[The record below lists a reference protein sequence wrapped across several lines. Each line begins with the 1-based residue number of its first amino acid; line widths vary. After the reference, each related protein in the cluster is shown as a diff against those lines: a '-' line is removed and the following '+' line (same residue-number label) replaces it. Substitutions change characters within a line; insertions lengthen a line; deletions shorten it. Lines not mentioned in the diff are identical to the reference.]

1 MDLIARK
8 GKLFVAVLWLFLVTA
23 AQVGGEESARIA
35 LVSQKS
41 FDDTVQHLDWQL
53 GGYGITILSRVDFG
67 SLAETVGVS
76 KKGSLILE
84 VMRRSWLKTVFE
96 QEPAAALELPL
107 RIYVH
112 ERENGET
119 TVSYYRPSGQF
130 GRYALEALTTL
141 GGELDVTLERV
152 VSAAIR

>member
-84 VMRRSWLKTVFE
+84 VMRRSWLKDRLRAGACRGART
-96 QEPAAALELPL
+96 AASYL
-107 RIYVH
+107 RARA
-112 ERENGET
+112 REW
-119 TVSYYRPSGQF
+119 
-130 GRYALEALTTL
+130 
-141 GGELDVTLERV
+141 
-152 VSAAIR
+152 